1 MSKCKCCNQE
11 ITTAGC
17 GCDVKLAN
25 EGLKDYARLLE
36 LEDEAP
42 EILVPLDLSDAI
54 ALIDRQEQQIVKLKA
69 TLAENHAWYRNQWA
83 FHEDDRDKQIA
94 ALTKERN
101 LYKGGLWASDKDCD
115 DSREQIAV
123 LTAENKKLFEEG
135 TSIMHDQG
143 AENILLK
150 EQIATLIAKRDEG
163 FELAMTESAPDYERV
178 PRLYSLVHHLQ
189 AEIEKLKLEMN
200 RMVRY

>member
-1 MSKCKCCNQE
+1 MKVVVVGDNKKDRE
-11 ITTAGC
+11 KVAKAIKDKYEG
-17 GCDVKLAN
+17 LAEMN
-25 EGLKDYARLLE
+25 EGLRDNKRYLE
-36 LEDEAP
+36 N
-42 EILVPLDLSDAI
+42 DL
-54 ALIDRQEQQIVKLKA
+54 ALKME
-69 TLAENHAWYRNQWA
+69 
-83 FHEDDRDKQIA
+83 QIA
-94 ALTKERN
+94 ALEVAMKEERVRIVTGQFN
-101 LYKGGLWASDKDCD
+101 QICGYCGEEMTAPSQWEKLQDHIQKCKKHPLSQA
-115 DSREQIAV
+115 REQIAA

>member
-1 MSKCKCCNQE
+1 MRTFPAKNGWQD
-11 ITTAGC
+11 ALQ
-17 GCDVKLAN
+17 KLREENA
-25 EGLKDYARLLE
+25 GLK
-36 LEDEAP
+36 
-42 EILVPLDLSDAI
+42 
-54 ALIDRQEQQIVKLKA
+54 
-69 TLAENHAWYRNQWA
+69 
-83 FHEDDRDKQIA
+83 KQIA
-94 ALTKERN
+94 ARTEMN
-101 LYKGGLWASDKDCD
+101 EGLRDNKRYLENDLALMMEQIASLVKALDAEHDLLIEA
-115 DSREQIAV
+115 REQIAA